1 MEFLLDLPIIKG
13 HILSVII
20 FLPLLAVALLLFV
33 RKRLGPRWIT
43 LVAMVADFI
52 LTIPLLLRFDKGTAA
67 MQFVERGEWI
77 PSLNIEYYLGVDG
90 ISVIFMFL
98 TGLIGWICVLASWT
112 SIGKRVRQF
121 MITLLVIQAAMMG
134 VFASLD
140 FFLFYIFWEAML
152 IPMCLIIGVWG
163 GPRGGYTRRLSSSS
177 THGSEANSCSSASS
191 PSISPQEG
199 TFDIPL
205 LMTKQYAF
213 GFQAFVFV
221 LFFIAFAIKVPM
233 FPFHTWL
240 PDAHV
245 EAPTAGSIILA
256 GVLLKMGAYGFL
268 RFLFPMFPDA
278 SLYFAAPVTILS
290 IIAIIYGAFL
300 ALSQEDMK
308 KLIAYSS
315 ISHMGFITLGL
326 FLFNKNGVEGGI
338 LQMFNHG
345 ITTGALFL
353 CVGLIYERTHTRN
366 LKDYGWAARR
376 IPIYAVF
383 LLIFS
388 LASMGFPGTNGFMGE
403 FLILIGAYASYKFY
417 LFFLFIGIAL
427 GAAYMLSMYQRV
439 SFGAAHAEHGD
450 EDGEGHGDED
460 EAGHGC
466 VRDIN
471 LREAVALIAFLV
483 FVFWVGFRPMSFLN
497 MMHVSVANLLAQVTG
512 APGF

>member
-33 RKRLGPRWIT
+33 RNDSASRWIT

-52 LTIPLLLRFDKGTAA
+52 LTIPLLLRFDRGTAA

-77 PSLNIEYYLGVDG
+77 PSLNIEYYLGIDG
-90 ISVIFMFL
+90 ISVLFMFL

-112 SIGKRVRQF
+112 SVEKRVKEF

-152 IPMCLIIGVWG
+152 IPMYLIIGVWG
-163 GPRGGYTRRLSSSS
+163 GPRRVYAAIKFFLYTLA
-177 THGSEANSCSSASS
+177 GSILMLVGIIALYFASG
-191 PSISPQEG
+191 G

-213 GFQAFVFV
+213 GFQAFVFI

-268 RFLFPMFPDA
+268 RFSLPMFPDA
-278 SLYFAAPVTILS
+278 SIYFATPVIILS

-315 ISHMGFITLGL
+315 VSHMGFITLGL

-388 LASMGFPGTNGFMGE
+388 LASLGFPGTNGFIGE
-403 FLILIGAYASYKFY
+403 FLILAGAYASYKFY
-417 LFFLFIGIAL
+417 LFFLFAGIAL

-439 SFGAAHAEHGD
+439 SFGQSHAEHGD
-450 EDGEGHGDED
+450 ESGHGETHGHGD
-460 EAGHGC
+460 

-471 LREAVALIAFLV
+471 LREAAALVAFLV

-497 MMHVSVANLLAQVTG
+497 VMHVSVANLLAQVTG
-512 APGF
+512 APVAGF

>member
-20 FLPLLAVALLLFV
+20 FLPLLAVAALLFV
-33 RKRLGPRWIT
+33 RNDRAARLIT
-43 LVAMVADFI
+43 LIAMIADFI

-77 PSLNIEYYLGVDG
+77 PSFNIEYYLGVDG
-90 ISVIFMFL
+90 ISVLFIFL

-112 SIGKRVRQF
+112 SVEKRVREF

-152 IPMCLIIGVWG
+152 IPMYLIIGVWG
-163 GPRGGYTRRLSSSS
+163 GPRRVYAAIKFFLYTLAGSILMLVGIIALYFAGGS
-177 THGSEANSCSSASS
+177 
-191 PSISPQEG
+191 

-205 LMTKQYAF
+205 LMTKEYAF

-256 GVLLKMGAYGFL
+256 AVLLKMGTYGFL
-268 RFLFPMFPDA
+268 RFSFPMFPDA
-278 SLYFAAPVTILS
+278 SLYFATPIIILS

-300 ALSQEDMK
+300 ALSQDDMK

-315 ISHMGFITLGL
+315 VSHMGFVTFGL
-326 FLFNKNGVEGGI
+326 FLFNKNGIEGAV

-366 LKDYGWAARR
+366 LKDYGWAARLV
-376 IPIYAVF
+376 PVYAVF
-383 LLIFS
+383 LFIFS
-388 LASMGFPGTNGFMGE
+388 IASLGFPGTNGFIGE
-403 FLILIGAYASYKFY
+403 FLILAGAYASHKFY
-417 LFFLFIGIAL
+417 LFFLLIGIAL

-439 SFGAAHAEHGD
+439 SFGAVRGTQAELGS
-450 EDGEGHGDED
+450 GHGN

-466 VRDIN
+466 VCDVN
-471 LREAVALIAFLV
+471 LREAVALAAFLT
-483 FVFWVGFRPMSFLN
+483 FVFWVGFQPMDFLDV
-497 MMHVSVANLLAQVTG
+497 MHVSVANLIAQVTG
-512 APGF
+512 APAASF